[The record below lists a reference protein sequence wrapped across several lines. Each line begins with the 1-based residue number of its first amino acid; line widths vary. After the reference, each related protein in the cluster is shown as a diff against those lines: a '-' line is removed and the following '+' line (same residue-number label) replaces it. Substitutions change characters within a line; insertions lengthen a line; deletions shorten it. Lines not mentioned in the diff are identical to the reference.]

1 MFQIHFSKEGL
12 ANYMVVDCK
21 EPWDTGY
28 QSNLFQYHRVPYFLP
43 FEIREVDGLF
53 SVYYRLHYRTTVRSV
68 EGHLPFTL
76 NRLKNM
82 VKSIIG
88 VLETAEEYLLEPE
101 GILWRTDSI
110 FLEADTGNLQF
121 CYCLA
126 DEENKGSM
134 KEFLTE
140 IIQMV
145 NKAEEAAVLFILQ
158 FYDLVTEPSCTLET
172 LQEFQ
177 KKWLEENKNR
187 KEEVEEGEKEADET
201 RNEKHSGKDGFLF
214 HSVSDDTKERKT
226 GEQIVKGMLVL
237 TAGSNIVLIMG
248 LLLNLLTYD
257 YMRFLFFTMGA
268 LILLTVIYMQITKE
282 ESADEIMKEYF
293 ENQELKEEP
302 KLQET
307 AGREQPPVWGETGI
321 LIDSLPDREKII
333 KEEKKGCLYLEPME
347 KERYQPI
354 HIKEKSIVLGSMAE
368 GCDYRLQ
375 ENGVSRL
382 HAKIMDKG
390 DGIYLLDLNST
401 NGTYLNGEMIKCGQ
415 DYKLEEG
422 DMVVFAKS
430 EFYVA
435 MEASGYS

>member
-12 ANYMVVDCK
+12 TNYMVVDCK
-21 EPWDTGY
+21 EPWDNGY

-43 FEIREVDGLF
+43 FEMREVDGCF

-68 EGHLPFTL
+68 EGHLPFTRD
-76 NRLKNM
+76 RLQNM

-101 GILWRTDSI
+101 GILWRSDSV

-126 DEENKGSM
+126 DEGNKGSM

-145 NKAEEAAVLFILQ
+145 DKAEEAAVLFILQ
-158 FYDLVTEPSCTLET
+158 FYDLITEPGCTLEI

-177 KKWLEENKNR
+177 KKQQEENWKDETEGR
-187 KEEVEEGEKEADET
+187 KEAAEIQNEIFFGKE
-201 RNEKHSGKDGFLF
+201 RVFVPSK
-214 HSVSDDTKERKT
+214 SDDTKERKM
-226 GEQIVKGMLVL
+226 GERIIKGMLIL

-248 LLLNLLTYD
+248 LLLNQLTYD

-268 LILLTVIYMQITKE
+268 LILFTIIYMQMTKE

-293 ENQELKEEP
+293 ESQELKQEPEER
-302 KLQET
+302 ET
-307 AGREQPPVWGETGI
+307 AGRKETSGWGETGI

-333 KEEKKGCLYLEPME
+333 KEEKGCLYLEPME
-347 KERYQPI
+347 KEKYQPI

-375 ENGVSRL
+375 EKGVSRL

-422 DMVVFAKS
+422 DMVAFAKS

-435 MEASGYS
+435 MEASGYSQG